1 MQERDF
7 SEFGQVLDSVFL
19 LNPRWPRLEA
29 GAKALFFKAL
39 EPYSLQAVRQAFTAH
54 IRDPKRGSFQPMP
67 ADIVAHIEAARG
79 GDGRPGVEEAW
90 ALSFPAVSEAETV
103 VWTEEM
109 RDAFAI
115 CKPLLE
121 ACDNIGARMAFKD
134 AYTRLV
140 HEANRANRPARWE
153 LSAGHDQTKRQVAV
167 QHAAKLGRI
176 AAPQAAMFLPAPP
189 SERLQRSPEGLAKL
203 KEMMKTLVPASE
215 KAAQRREEV
224 LRQEAAAI
232 AARKQELARQ
242 ERDGQP
248 V

>member
-1 MQERDF
+1 MFEHDF
-7 SEFGQVLDSVFL
+7 PEFGQVLDSVFL

-67 ADIVAHIEAARG
+67 ADIVAHIEAANG

-90 ALSFPAVSEAETV
+90 ALSFPAVSELETV

-115 CKPLLE
+115 CRPLLE
-121 ACDNIGARMAFKD
+121 AFDNVGARMAFKD
-134 AYTRLV
+134 AYARLV
-140 HEANRANRPARWE
+140 HEAKRAARPARWE
-153 LSAGHDQTKRQVAV
+153 LSAGHDQAKRQIAV

-176 AAPQAAMFLPAPP
+176 AAPQASLFLPMQVSAQ
-189 SERLQRSPEGLAKL
+189 ERCPEGLARL
-203 KEMMKTLVPASE
+203 KEMMKTLVPPSV
-215 KAAQRREEV
+215 KAAQRREEE

-232 AARKQELARQ
+232 VARKQELARQ
-242 ERDGQP
+242 EHDGQH